1 MPRLVNSELEE
12 YLSKTNDIKT
22 KLNDALYNHYTE
34 CYFLSKTGSI
44 KGEVADSIKN
54 YVESAHI
61 STISRAINVLDEFES
76 SVKHLKELGE
86 ECDKNSNAK
95 IGTQTLEK
103 TKKDVDTKKKEFIDI
118 TSNSPS
124 ILSEASEFIDTVSLE
139 KDNVE
144 NDYNESSKKVDKTK
158 EKLDNMDQKG
168 KQALKSLRNEVE
180 GLITQINKLSS
191 EYHDKN
197 GIIES
202 KINSITK
209 EKWFKSET
217 NKGEFRKMKA
227 DHPVAYAENDA
238 TVDRDQAISKSGHTV
253 GTLEIG
259 KASGKAYQSDDG
271 IGTEGKLKV
280 AGGDVKANG
289 KLGEGEAAIE
299 VGSAKAGAEINKKHI
314 TANAEAQLIDAKAQ
328 GELGSK
334 DNNLHGKGEAKVLS
348 ANASGSLGADGVE
361 AKAEAVG
368 ANAGV
373 DGGFTL
379 SGINF
384 DVGASVGA
392 QAGGGAEIGT
402 RGIEVEAKFVFG
414 GKIKITW

>member
-12 YLSKTNDIKT
+12 YLNKTNDIKT
-22 KLNDALYNHYTE
+22 KLNEALYNHYTE

-44 KGEVADSIKN
+44 KGEAADSIRI
-54 YVESAHI
+54 YVEAAHI

-86 ECDKNSNAK
+86 ECDKSSNAK
-95 IGTQTLEK
+95 IGTQTLEEI
-103 TKKDVDTKKKEFIDI
+103 KKGVDTKKKEFIDI

-144 NDYNESSKKVDKTK
+144 NDYNESLKKIDKTK
-158 EKLDNMDQKG
+158 EKLNNMDQKG
-168 KQALKSLRNEVE
+168 KQSLESLRNELK

-209 EKWFKSET
+209 ERWYKNET
-217 NKGEFRKMKA
+217 NKGEFKKMKA

-238 TVDRDQAISKSGHTV
+238 TVGRNQAISKSGHTV
-253 GTLEIG
+253 GTIEIG
-259 KASGKAYQSDDG
+259 KTSGKAYQSDDA
-271 IGTEGKLKV
+271 IGTKGELK
-280 AGGDVKANG
+280 ATGGDVKSKG
-289 KLGEGEAAIE
+289 QLGEGEAAIE
-299 VGSAKAGAEINKKHI
+299 VGSAKGGTEINKKHI
-314 TANAEAQLIDAKAQ
+314 SANAEAQLIDAQAQ

-334 DNNLHGKGEAKVLS
+334 DNNLHGKGEAKALS
-348 ANASGSLGADGVE
+348 ANASGLLGVDGME

-368 ANAGV
+368 ANAGIE
-373 DGGFTL
+373 GGFTL

-384 DVGASVGA
+384 DAGASVGA
-392 QAGGGAEIGT
+392 QAGGGVEIDA
-402 RGIEVEAKFVFG
+402 RGIEVDAKFVFG